1 MREKG
6 ITMNTNETMTSSA
19 PVGMSSK
26 KKIIIVAAVA
36 AAVVLVALGIILA
49 VVLGNRYLDKMK
61 DFDPVDSFIYNGYEI
76 VNEDGLYYL
85 TKDGKKVS
93 KTGYISLESV
103 NSRHYENSSVLYGS
117 NEGVQFYDYFIAR
130 KQDADTYFLIDG
142 EGEELT
148 VVGED
153 LEYETSALPYV
164 VFVDNVTG
172 DKGVIS
178 LEALDSDLSSV
189 TGSEIEMDMFD
200 TYTPTKARKD
210 MALYSM
216 IRLYDEA
223 PGADAPK
230 YYYADAQG
238 KVMFTSIST
247 AASEYVLSEY
257 SNRDDG
263 VTLKDRLFLCSD
275 GKLYNGTGELLDTDI
290 VGTKNGNTYYPNESK
305 YEDFLAFYKQ
315 IKEDGSETEYKEELK
330 VYSKNVSFAIDG
342 EKYTVSS
349 PTFNGAVLL
358 VAEKNTET
366 LAYAAYDMNTGDVIA
381 ECDAYSDNNGNDY
394 LYGVVTLTQTHED
407 GAQYIYVDTE
417 TGKALLT
424 SKYGDMLMMA
434 SDVMYSPTENA
445 EILDETTSL
454 HFVAP
459 GKTAVQMSLA
469 KDEGGL
475 KSIFT
480 DGKGNNAY
488 VINKTNNVYAPTPS
502 VPEGEPIPE
511 PVLLYTEVKTAL
523 IVPFATGDN
532 AKKSEYYDDIQYL
545 KGFAEGAG
553 IAFATDYASSSYKFI
568 DVVSGAVVKTVSAG
582 SAENMTLTTVEY
594 VDTYALFNDYD
605 CGVELAVYKTVH
617 KNASGD
623 ISKEEFYA
631 FSRQEAMKGIYT
643 YDMYNNEYVTKHYAT
658 GALTV
663 TELGLNVDSIK
674 ASSENGDTQYYSAS
688 KYMAVRISDWA
699 SDIYEVRADLTIN
712 KICSVPY
719 GTVSFANYDT
729 ALESVYVK
737 VFNPYTDEVALYDK
751 SGKMIL
757 GFHDSIIVCDEEYLT
772 ASRQGVWGAY
782 KYDAEKGRVKQIIDF
797 DFAMVEYVGDGGFL
811 VYEEYGDMNDSS
823 YSLSGE
829 VYLYKEKKLVKSER
843 ITNVFVQPNYY
854 VDEASGELMY
864 AVNYYYNFEGDL
876 FVHRT
881 EKAYAVVDTD
891 PVGLLLNN
899 GTRIISTAPT
909 AVVYR
914 DVDGKVISSD
924 IIYANRNGT
933 VSKSL
938 AEFKLSEQGPWYT
951 VGNKELQEKSS
962 PVNETYVTSR
972 VGNGGIINLYKAHEK
987 TAP

>member
-103 NSRHYENSSVLYGS
+103 NSRYYKNSNMLYGS
-117 NEGVQFYDYFIAR
+117 NQGVQFYDYFIAR
-130 KQDADTYFLIDG
+130 KQDAETYFLVDG
-142 EGEELT
+142 EGKELT

-164 VFVDNVTG
+164 VFADNVTG

-200 TYTPTKARKD
+200 SYTPTKARKD
-210 MALYSM
+210 MALFSM
-216 IRLYDEA
+216 ISLYDEA

-257 SNRDDG
+257 ANRDDG

-290 VGTKNGNTYYPNESK
+290 VSAKNGNTYFPSESK

-330 VYSKNVSFAIDG
+330 VYSKNASFAIDG
-342 EKYTVSS
+342 EKYTVAT
-349 PTFNGAVLL
+349 PIFNGAVLL

-366 LAYAAYDMNTGDVIA
+366 TAYAAYDMNTGDVIA
-381 ECDAYSDNNGNDY
+381 ECDAYSDNNGVEY
-394 LYGVVTLTQTHED
+394 LYGVVTLTQTHEE
-407 GAQYIYVDTE
+407 GAQYIYVDTKS
-417 TGKALLT
+417 GKALLT
-424 SKYGDMLMMA
+424 SKYGDMRIMTTG
-434 SDVMYSPTENA
+434 VMYSSTENA
-445 EILDETTSL
+445 EILDGTTSVY
-454 HFVAP
+454 FVAP
-459 GKTAVQMSLA
+459 GKTAVQMSFA
-469 KDEGGL
+469 KDETGL
-475 KSIFT
+475 RLIFS

-488 VINKTNNVYAPTPS
+488 VINKTNNVYDTTDPDNVPS
-502 VPEGEPIPE
+502 EPI
-511 PVLLYTEVKTAL
+511 YTEVKTAL

-532 AKKSEYYDDIQYL
+532 AKKSEYYDNIQYL
-545 KGFAEGAG
+545 NGFAEGAG

-568 DVVSGAVVKTVSAG
+568 DVVSGAVVKTVSTG

-623 ISKEEFYA
+623 VSKEEFYA
-631 FSRQEAMKGIYT
+631 FSRQEAMKGYT
-643 YDMYNNEYVTKHYAT
+643 YNGVSEHYAT
-658 GALTV
+658 SALTV

-674 ASSENGDTQYYSAS
+674 ASSDDGGMQYYNAS
-688 KYMAVRISDWA
+688 KYMAVKISDWA

-729 ALESVYVK
+729 GLESVHIK
-737 VFNPYTDEVALYDK
+737 AFNPYTDEVALYDK

-757 GFHDSIIVCDEEYLT
+757 GFHDSIVVCDEEYLT

-811 VYEEYGDMNDSS
+811 VYEEYGDMSNTDRV
-823 YSLSGE
+823 LSGE
-829 VYLYKEKKLVKSER
+829 VYLYKEKKPVKSER
-843 ITNVFVQPNYY
+843 ITNVFVIPNYY
-854 VDEASGELMY
+854 VDEATGELMY

-891 PVGLLLNN
+891 PVGLPLNN
-899 GTRIISTAPT
+899 GTKITSTAPT

-924 IIYANRNGT
+924 IIYVNSNGT

-962 PVNETYVTSR
+962 AVNETYVTSR